1 MAAECYTESWRDIKM
16 KKNKKKRKKKEEV
29 MKLSVE
35 EG

>member
-1 MAAECYTESWRDIKM
+1 MAAECYTESWRDIKI
-16 KKNKKKRKKKEEV
+16 KKNKKKREKKV